1 MSVKEKKRK
10 GKTSSKKKSTKAADT
25 KVKKKKETV
34 KEKKPAEKVVKKPKP
49 PREATLTISL
59 IEDPVTTEEKI
70 YNAFLRV
77 EQMIES
83 DVAISR
89 EDLFALGEDVERQ
102 LQEILP
108 QWINKPWMYVTPEHQ
123 QQLDSW
129 CADWSNFIME
139 YARINIKHIIH
150 IEEERAEHPFN
161 NKAAKKRLDREQ
173 LETIGDYIVAQEM
186 GLWWDRKKIRLRLY
200 WRTLDEWA
208 DIIYEWSIKTGRA
221 ASADRVMTLF
231 DIQQAGQAWSSIP
244 QEDLKRIFDIMEQ
257 KGYIEWADKK
267 KKAIAFLF

>member
-1 MSVKEKKRK
+1 MSVKQKKGKSKTAAKKSTKKVETKVKEKKE
-10 GKTSSKKKSTKAADT
+10 A
-25 KVKKKKETV
+25 V
-34 KEKKPAEKVVKKPKP
+34 KEKTKPEKTEEKAKP

-77 EQMIES
+77 EQLIES

-89 EDLFALGEDVERQ
+89 EELFSLGEDVERQ

-108 QWINKPWMYVTPEHQ
+108 EWVNKPWMYVTPEHQ

-150 IEEERAEHPFN
+150 IEEERAEYPFN
-161 NKAAKKRLDREQ
+161 NK
-173 LETIGDYIVAQEM
+173 
-186 GLWWDRKKIRLRLY
+186 
-200 WRTLDEWA
+200 
-208 DIIYEWSIKTGRA
+208 
-221 ASADRVMTLF
+221 
-231 DIQQAGQAWSSIP
+231 QA
-244 QEDLKRIFDIMEQ
+244 
-257 KGYIEWADKK
+257 
-267 KKAIAFLF
+267 